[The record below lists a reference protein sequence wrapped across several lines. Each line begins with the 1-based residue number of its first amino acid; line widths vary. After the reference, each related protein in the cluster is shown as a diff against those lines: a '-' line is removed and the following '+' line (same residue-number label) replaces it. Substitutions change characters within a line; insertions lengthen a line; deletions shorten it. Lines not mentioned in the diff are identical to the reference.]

1 MKGGGLFWVI
11 SREEEAA
18 TASAPRVCVCAVRA
32 TLAWTM
38 PAPLPGFT
46 WLVSS
51 TLKMREDG
59 WPRALPSKKVPFFR
73 SVAAN
78 FSDRQLQLST
88 QRDAGAR
95 TRNIQQLRREF
106 YSGRYTLT
114 FDFTVS
120 PLLLDQHG
128 LRS

>member
-1 MKGGGLFWVI
+1 
-11 SREEEAA
+11 
-18 TASAPRVCVCAVRA
+18 
-32 TLAWTM
+32 
-38 PAPLPGFT
+38 
-46 WLVSS
+46 
-51 TLKMREDG
+51 MREDG

-114 FDFTVS
+114 FD
-120 PLLLDQHG
+120 
-128 LRS
+128 

>member
-1 MKGGGLFWVI
+1 
-11 SREEEAA
+11 
-18 TASAPRVCVCAVRA
+18 
-32 TLAWTM
+32 
-38 PAPLPGFT
+38 
-46 WLVSS
+46 
-51 TLKMREDG
+51 MREDG

-120 PLLLDQHG
+120 PLQYVHT
-128 LRS
+128 

>member
-11 SREEEAA
+11 SREEESA
-18 TASAPRVCVCAVRA
+18 TASAPRACVCAVRA

-106 YSGRYTLT
+106 YSGR
-114 FDFTVS
+114 S
-120 PLLLDQHG
+120 H
-128 LRS
+128 

>member
-1 MKGGGLFWVI
+1 MVRGAGGVERWRFVLGHL
-11 SREEEAA
+11 SRRTRRHRFGA
-18 TASAPRVCVCAVRA
+18 VCVCCAL

-38 PAPLPGFT
+38 PAPFPGFT

-78 FSDRQLQLST
+78 FSDRQLQRST

-106 YSGRYTLT
+106 LFWPVHFHLT
-114 FDFTVS
+114 S
-120 PLLLDQHG
+120 L
-128 LRS
+128 